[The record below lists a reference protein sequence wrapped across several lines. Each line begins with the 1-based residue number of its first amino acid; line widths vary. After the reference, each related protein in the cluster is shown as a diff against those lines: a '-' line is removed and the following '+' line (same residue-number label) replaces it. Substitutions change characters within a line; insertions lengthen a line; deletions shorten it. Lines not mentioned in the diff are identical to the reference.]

1 MNRREKAAFTGWPPV
16 LIFSKKR
23 EKEKWVCVCMCVVER
38 DRQGGKEKE

>member
-1 MNRREKAAFTGWPPV
+1 MNRREKSAFTGWPPV

-23 EKEKWVCVCMCVVER
+23 EKEKWVCVCVVER